1 MLGVNDGGPKAP
13 SEAQSAEGGGLWEG
27 GRVQCTL
34 SGVMVWGCAPRKL
47 FKFYM
52 QICTFWCSLASFVQ
66 HFGRGDEKI
75 TLVPELYWG
84 ITPRPFGA
92 SSQCRVRRLCPWKI
106 LEILHANLSILLSF
120 WHFCQFFWWGEKISY
135 PSIFYWGGR
144 SLPRPLRSTGLHVNC
159 L

>member
-1 MLGVNDGGPKAP
+1 MERPKAVSGAPMGIWGRCNLP
-13 SEAQSAEGGGLWEG
+13 SVRD
-27 GRVQCTL
+27 RVKVLT
-34 SGVMVWGCAPRKL
+34 
-47 FKFYM
+47 FYM

-135 PSIFYWGGR
+135 PSIFYWGAITSSPPAIDR
-144 SLPRPLRSTGLHVNC
+144 FACKLPLTVYVLVYSVSGNC
-159 L
+159 V